1 MARKIRIEYA
11 GAAYHVMARGNQ
23 GRAIYADERD
33 RKLWLATLGEA
44 CEKTGWRLHACV
56 MMNNHYH
63 LLLETP
69 EANLVAGMKW
79 LQGTYTQRYNSRHE
93 IFGHVGGTE
102 FKERMLAMVEQPLRQ
117 GRSGSYSGEAKRAHG
132 EAEAERLLARGLAAL
147 GLAEGQ
153 LAEARKGAWEKDV
166 LAWWLCQHTT
176 ARRRWV
182 SERLGMGDESRV
194 T

>member
-23 GRAIYADERD
+23 GWDIYADERD

-44 CEKTGWRLHACV
+44 CEKTGWRIHAWV
-56 MMNNHYH
+56 MMN
-63 LLLETP
+63 
-69 EANLVAGMKW
+69 
-79 LQGTYTQRYNSRHE
+79 
-93 IFGHVGGTE
+93 
-102 FKERMLAMVEQPLRQ
+102 
-117 GRSGSYSGEAKRAHG
+117 KRAHG

-147 GLAEGQ
+147 GLAEVQ
-153 LAEARKGAWEKDV
+153 MAETRKGAWEKEI

-182 SERLGMGDESRV
+182 SERLGMGDES
-194 T
+194 